1 MKAFELYLQQ
11 SGYAPSTIT
20 EHLINVTNYLQWR
33 AETKQHQADLSEV
46 HEYIRSLQSKNN
58 QAATIN
64 LNLRSIELY
73 YRSNQRVPN
82 PVEGIRVQDNKH
94 SFTRVMLTAER
105 LEEIYSSYLQRESS
119 LTKAQQRNSVLLGLL
134 IYQGLSSSDL
144 GKIERQHLQ
153 LEIGKIEVP
162 SSRRINGRHLKLEA
176 VQILTLQSYL
186 SHIPI
191 ERTALLFN
199 DLDNK
204 LCFLLKELKR
214 QFPEIKHLRL
224 LRQSRI
230 IHWLKVCHVREVQ
243 YRAGFKHI
251 STVEDYQ
258 SQDLESLKE
267 ELQKHHPL
275 Q

>member
-1 MKAFELYLQQ
+1 MKAFEDYLQQ
-11 SGYAPSTIT
+11 SRYAPSTIK
-20 EHLINVTNYLQWR
+20 EHLINVTNFLKWR
-33 AETKQHQADLSEV
+33 EDTQVQEADTSSI
-46 HEYIRSLQSKNN
+46 HDYIQTFQGRKN

-64 LNLRSIELY
+64 LNLRSIEIY
-73 YRSNQRVPN
+73 YRSNHTVPN

-144 GKIERQHLQ
+144 GKLERQHLQ
-153 LEIGKIEVP
+153 LGTGKIEVP

>member
-20 EHLINVTNYLQWR
+20 EHLINVTNFLKWR
-33 AETKQHQADLSEV
+33 EDTQAQQADTSSIYD
-46 HEYIRSLQSKNN
+46 YIQLFQSRNN

-64 LNLRSIELY
+64 LNLRSIEIY
-73 YRSNQRVPN
+73 YRSNHTAPN

-94 SFTRVMLTAER
+94 SFTRIMLTAER
-105 LEEIYSSYLQRESS
+105 LEEIYSSYLQRASS
-119 LTKAQQRNSVLLGLL
+119 FTKAQQRNSVLLGLL

-144 GKIERQHLQ
+144 GKLERQHLQ
-153 LEIGKIEVP
+153 LAIGKIEVP
-162 SSRRINGRHLKLEA
+162 SSRRANGRHLKLEA

-204 LCFLLKELKR
+204 LCFLLKELKS

-230 IHWLKVCHVREVQ
+230 SHWLKVCHVREVQ